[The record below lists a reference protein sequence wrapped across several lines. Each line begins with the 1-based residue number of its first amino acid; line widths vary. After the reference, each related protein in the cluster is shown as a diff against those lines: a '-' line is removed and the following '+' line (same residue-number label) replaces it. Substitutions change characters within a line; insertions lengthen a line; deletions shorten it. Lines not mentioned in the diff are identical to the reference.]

1 MGLRRGA
8 GAAAL
13 ALVAI
18 ALVWLLLSGGE
29 GEDAAEPQASAGA
42 TTTPGVDAASSAPAS
57 TEALVEG
64 VMLVGFKGDTA
75 KEALD
80 QLNGHDYGAVLFGP
94 GNWPGEA
101 EGTKLVAEI
110 RDELGSGDGPAPL
123 IVTRQEGGVYRALP
137 DLPPELREVEVGDKN
152 ELKLTA
158 EWSEDTAKALAGAGF
173 DLNLAPV
180 ADVATLSSPIADR
193 AFSDLPDVAAEMTAT
208 TIESCEDAD
217 IACAV
222 SHFPGLGGA
231 SQDTDLGPASVGVDA
246 ATIASRDLLPFR
258 AALGAGAP
266 AVVVGHGLYAA
277 YDPVTPASLSSAI
290 ATDLLRGDLGFEGV
304 AISDDIGAGAVEA
317 VTDPGDAAVEAISAG
332 IDLVQVTDPADVERV
347 RRALLAALDAG
358 ELPAERLEEASRRI
372 ARLAGGRGG

>member
-1 MGLRRGA
+1 
-8 GAAAL
+8 
-13 ALVAI
+13 
-18 ALVWLLLSGGE
+18 
-29 GEDAAEPQASAGA
+29 
-42 TTTPGVDAASSAPAS
+42 
-57 TEALVEG
+57 
-64 VMLVGFKGDTA
+64 
-75 KEALD
+75 
-80 QLNGHDYGAVLFGP
+80 
-94 GNWPGEA
+94 
-101 EGTKLVAEI
+101 
-110 RDELGSGDGPAPL
+110 
-123 IVTRQEGGVYRALP
+123 
-137 DLPPELREVEVGDKN
+137 
-152 ELKLTA
+152 
-158 EWSEDTAKALAGAGF
+158 
-173 DLNLAPV
+173 
-180 ADVATLSSPIADR
+180 
-193 AFSDLPDVAAEMTAT
+193 MTAT

-246 ATIASRDLLPFR
+246 ATIASRDLLPFQ

-317 VTDPGDAAVEAISAG
+317 VTDPGDAAVEALSAG

-347 RRALLAALDAG
+347 RRALLAAVEAG

-372 ARLAGGRGG
+372 ARLGASG